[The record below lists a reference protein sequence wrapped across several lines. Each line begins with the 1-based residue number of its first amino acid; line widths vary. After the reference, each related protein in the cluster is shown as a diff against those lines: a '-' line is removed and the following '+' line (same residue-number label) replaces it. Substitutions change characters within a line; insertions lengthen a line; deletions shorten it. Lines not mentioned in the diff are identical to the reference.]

1 MYSSNGGSTQSFS
14 DSAELQRRIKRT
26 EAEHRRNSP
35 LAGRVRPWQSK
46 PAKSVAEG
54 TQRKDEPTTH
64 TTVESS
70 TLSTPGNLELAELIK
85 AFTNAS
91 LASLP
96 DARLILASPRRP
108 ADADSAIVPLPHNVG
123 GWDMVGIVQR
133 TQDVNFTLCIPY
145 YDSPCETVA
154 TRLIPMQLQCSIY
167 YNPAN
172 DDCVLINKSYTDIY
186 LTCLSSPTTR
196 KRLSCDQTRVIRPGM
211 WRISVE
217 VDNDSVQLHLVD
229 FLMLRR
235 QFTVTLHEGLA
246 GSSTSI
252 KRLASGLASDDK
264 QIAIKRRRREG
275 DVTEILLAT
284 TANST
289 RKAPDA
295 LVAGAAKT
303 LDPAVTASL
312 KLIRAGGTPLLDLSD
327 GGVAVVRT
335 IQSRDETTC
344 STPTRAP
351 TGVSCASNT
360 TTYRLN
366 RLERIADTL
375 SASVFTGRHSAL
387 SEKVVAKVIRYRG
400 KTAEDLIKCA
410 TIWKREKSVLEKLH
424 HAFDGRIFVMLV
436 EHLPPSLHRGLNSPF
451 KPTDAHTILRGT
463 SSALAYLAGQRIIH
477 NDIKPANIAYS
488 PVRGPVLLDF
498 GLATTANEKGLPG
511 GTPWYIPPDLVV
523 QRTRGTPGDVWALGV
538 TMLYV
543 LGKIT
548 LPERTT
554 RGWLIRDVMTRD
566 EEARE
571 YLMIWLDIVARARE
585 KLGRADRVEDHVF
598 HMLEPGSNSRI
609 KAAKIA
615 AAFEDVAKAATETCS
630 R

>member
-1 MYSSNGGSTQSFS
+1 MYFSNGGSTQSFS
-14 DSAELQRRIKRT
+14 DSDELQRRIKRT
-26 EAEHRRNSP
+26 EADHRRDGP
-35 LAGRVRPWQSK
+35 LAGR
-46 PAKSVAEG
+46 
-54 TQRKDEPTTH
+54 RKDEPTTH

-70 TLSTPGNLELAELIK
+70 TLSTPSNLELAELIK

-108 ADADSAIVPLPHNVG
+108 AHADSAIVPLPHNVG

-133 TQDVNFTLCIPY
+133 THDVNFTLCIPY
-145 YDSPCETVA
+145 YDRPCETVS
-154 TRLIPMQLQCSIY
+154 TPLIPMQLQCSIY

-172 DDCVLINKSYTDIY
+172 DDCALVNNSYMDIY

-196 KRLSCDQTRVIRPGM
+196 KRLLCDQTRVIGPGM

-217 VDNDSVQLHLVD
+217 VDNNSAQLHLVD

-252 KRLASGLASDDK
+252 KRLASGFASDDK
-264 QIAIKRRRREG
+264 QIAMKRRRREG

-303 LDPAVTASL
+303 LDPAFTTSR
-312 KLIRAGGTPLLDLSD
+312 KLIQTGGTPLLDLSD

-335 IQSRDETTC
+335 IQSRDETSC
-344 STPTRAP
+344 STPT
-351 TGVSCASNT
+351 
-360 TTYRLN
+360 
-366 RLERIADTL
+366 
-375 SASVFTGRHSAL
+375 ASVFTGRHSAL

-424 HAFDGRIFVMLV
+424 HPNIISLKAFDGRIFLMLV

-451 KPTDAHTILRGT
+451 KPSDAHTILRGT

-477 NDIKPANIAYS
+477 NDIKPANVAYS

-548 LPERTT
+548 LPERTS
-554 RGWLIRDVMTRD
+554 RGWLIRDVVTRD
-566 EEARE
+566 GEARE

-585 KLGRADRVEDHVF
+585 KLGRADMVEDHVF
-598 HMLEPGSNSRI
+598 HMLEPGSNARI

-615 AAFEDVAKAATETCS
+615 AAFEDVAKAAAKTCS